1 MDLGLIAGALLAAGL
16 AGRFAP
22 RWRIPPRH
30 AAASL
35 IGGMLLGYGAVLAS
49 GCNISAYFSGIASGS
64 LHGWAWIAAALLG
77 NRIGLALRPVFGLDP
92 RG

>member
-16 AGRFAP
+16 ACRFAP

-49 GCNISAYFSGIASGS
+49 GCNISAYFSGIAPGS
-64 LHGWAWIAAALLG
+64 LHGWAWIAAALLD